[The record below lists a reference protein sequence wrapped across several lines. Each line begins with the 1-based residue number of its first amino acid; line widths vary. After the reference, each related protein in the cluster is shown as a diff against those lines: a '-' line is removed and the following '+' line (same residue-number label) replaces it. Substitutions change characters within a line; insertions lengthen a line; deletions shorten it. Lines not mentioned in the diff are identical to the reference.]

1 MKINAT
7 TLLFSS
13 IKMCYTKKLVK
24 MKGYHIVY
32 GKEITKSRCCVCSGS
47 ALLCIVG
54 KCLSMCE
61 EKIGYEWLAIEGA
74 GSQILFAGYRFFLAG
89 IFTFLIG
96 SFLEKRWLMI
106 RRSSVLPVFGQGML
120 QTFIQY
126 ICFYIGLAHTTGAKG
141 SVINASNAFFA
152 LIFAHFMIKSEK
164 MTWKKSIGCLIGF
177 AGVIVINLTPGGM
190 AGGFQ
195 WMGEWLIL
203 VCSMAYGASSVTL
216 KLLSGKETPTAIT
229 AFQLLFGGGMLI
241 LAGVLLGGHVRGF
254 TMRSV
259 LLLLYMA
266 LLSTV
271 AFSIWALLLK
281 YNPVGKVAVFGFTIP
296 VFGVALSAV
305 FLGEDIWK
313 IQNLA
318 ALILVSAG
326 IIFVNREKES
336 KNDTDQR
343 ADL

>member
-1 MKINAT
+1 ME
-7 TLLFSS
+7 
-13 IKMCYTKKLVK
+13 KKLQNPGV
-24 MKGYHIVY
+24 VFAL
-32 GKEITKSRCCVCSGS
+32 
-47 ALLCIVG
+47 ALLCCALWGSAFPCV
-54 KCLSMCE
+54 
-61 EKIGYEWLAIEGA
+61 KIGYEWLAIEGA

-164 MTWKKSIGCLIGF
+164 MTRKKSIGCLIGF

-195 WMGEWLIL
+195 WMGEGLIL

>member
-1 MKINAT
+1 ME
-7 TLLFSS
+7 
-13 IKMCYTKKLVK
+13 KKLQNPGV
-24 MKGYHIVY
+24 VFAL
-32 GKEITKSRCCVCSGS
+32 
-47 ALLCIVG
+47 ALLCCALWGSAFPCV
-54 KCLSMCE
+54 
-61 EKIGYEWLAIEGA
+61 KIGYEWLVIEGA

-195 WMGEWLIL
+195 WMGEGLIL
-203 VCSMAYGASSVTL
+203 VCSMAYGAHCDYSFS
-216 KLLSGKETPTAIT
+216 
-229 AFQLLFGGGMLI
+229 AFIRWRNADFGRCFAWRPRAWI
-241 LAGVLLGGHVRGF
+241 YDAVR
-254 TMRSV
+254 
-259 LLLLYMA
+259 
-266 LLSTV
+266 V
-271 AFSIWALLLK
+271 AFIV
-281 YNPVGKVAVFGFTIP
+281 YGTAVHGCIQHM
-296 VFGVALSAV
+296 GVAFEV
-305 FLGEDIWK
+305 
-313 IQNLA
+313 
-318 ALILVSAG
+318 
-326 IIFVNREKES
+326 
-336 KNDTDQR
+336 
-343 ADL
+343 

>member
-1 MKINAT
+1 
-7 TLLFSS
+7 
-13 IKMCYTKKLVK
+13 
-24 MKGYHIVY
+24 
-32 GKEITKSRCCVCSGS
+32 
-47 ALLCIVG
+47 
-54 KCLSMCE
+54 
-61 EKIGYEWLAIEGA
+61 
-74 GSQILFAGYRFFLAG
+74 
-89 IFTFLIG
+89 
-96 SFLEKRWLMI
+96 MI

-195 WMGEWLIL
+195 WMGDGLIL

-296 VFGVALSAV
+296 VFGVTLSAV